1 MKSPL
6 KLLSLILLSLL
17 PATLFAQ
24 GQGLDSL
31 PTQVGKLGGVI
42 DIFNSRVV
50 ASVGVLLLSLAI
62 VTFFAGMVR
71 FIWSM
76 RAGDGESAK
85 TGRRFMLW
93 GLLAVFVIF
102 SVYGIVY
109 FFQRTLGINGTVNI
123 PKPCLNFV
131 TDCKSGAG
139 TGLTPV
145 RPSLG
150 GGGGGGQ
157 PAPLCNQ
164 NNLNSPCMANS
175 KSGSCDW
182 DPSGEVYYCNT
193 LQSASAVCS
202 QATLDRPCLTP
213 NGASGTCDWDPQGE
227 VYYCNGGGSGGGTTG
242 TPLGTTACTAIRG
255 SISEEDGK
263 CYTGATGSD
272 CFRGCDISSNGS
284 VLAPGGG
291 SSGGPSGGTS
301 GTACSDIYDV
311 GKACSFGDSAGMC
324 ALNDESG
331 DGFCDV
337 RAGGNG
343 GGWDSAKTTRGGRT
357 LYTCR
362 NQGDLDKA
370 CRHSSGSIGFCKYVN
385 ADNAIT
391 GDFEGLFCDID
402 FIR

>member
-227 VYYCNGGGSGGGTTG
+227 VYYCNGGGSGGGSTPNANVCQNLNANDSCILTNGDDG
-242 TPLGTTACTAIRG
+242 TCQ
-255 SISEEDGK
+255 
-263 CYTGATGSD
+263 YT
-272 CFRGCDISSNGS
+272 NGS
-284 VLAPGGG
+284 SVLSCKPAVVSTP
-291 SSGGPSGGTS
+291 PSGQGICY
-301 GTACSDIYDV
+301 GRTAWDVCEGAGICLPAFLGSLQLVCSHGLVIR
-311 GKACSFGDSAGMC
+311 KKGDFC
-324 ALNDESG
+324 RPERG
-331 DGFCDV
+331 DGICARGLSCEISPTDTD
-337 RAGGNG
+337 RSGNVYY
-343 GGWDSAKTTRGGRT
+343 R
-357 LYTCR
+357 
-362 NQGDLDKA
+362 
-370 CRHSSGSIGFCKYVN
+370 CK
-385 ADNAIT
+385 
-391 GDFEGLFCDID
+391 
-402 FIR
+402 